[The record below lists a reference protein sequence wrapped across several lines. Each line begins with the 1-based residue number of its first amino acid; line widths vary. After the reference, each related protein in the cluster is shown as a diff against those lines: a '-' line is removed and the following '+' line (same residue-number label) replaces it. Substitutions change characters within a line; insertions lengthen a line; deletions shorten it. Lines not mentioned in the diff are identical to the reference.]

1 MASVG
6 ATWGAILVA
15 QGGPEPTA
23 TLVNTHTPTVTIA
36 PNVLERHRVTSVNDD
51 ISADTFRMLRTQVL
65 MARFYA
71 EHVLPRVLAY
81 GVAVRAGSSSI
92 MALTA
97 DQF

>member
-1 MASVG
+1 
-6 ATWGAILVA
+6 
-15 QGGPEPTA
+15 
-23 TLVNTHTPTVTIA
+23 
-36 PNVLERHRVTSVNDD
+36 
-51 ISADTFRMLRTQVL
+51 VL

>member
-1 MASVG
+1 MV
-6 ATWGAILVA
+6 AT
-15 QGGPEPTA
+15 TK
-23 TLVNTHTPTVTIA
+23 
-36 PNVLERHRVTSVNDD
+36 LETDGTDPV
-51 ISADTFRMLRTQVL
+51 FLRTQVL